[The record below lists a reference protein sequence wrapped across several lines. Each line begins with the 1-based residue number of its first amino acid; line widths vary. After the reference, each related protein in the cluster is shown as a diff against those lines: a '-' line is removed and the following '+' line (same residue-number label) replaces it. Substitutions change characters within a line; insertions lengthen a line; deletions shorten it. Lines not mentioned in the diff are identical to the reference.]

1 MKPVVSPKDLA
12 RAIAVSESS
21 IKRWVDEGTIA
32 AVKTSGGHRRIAIE
46 EVIRFTR
53 LTQTP
58 IVHPEILGLPAE
70 AADTA
75 KPTNEAD
82 DAERLQ
88 LHLQNGDA
96 PKARGLLISM
106 YLRGRSVASICDG
119 PIHTAMAAIGEI
131 WKHRN
136 GDGIF
141 IEHRASDICIQ
152 AVSRIRALFEPP
164 ALAPIAI
171 GGAAP
176 GDLHVLS
183 TLATSIVL
191 ESEGFRAVNLGPDTP
206 IHSFMTAVQV
216 HQPLFVWV
224 SISMVHS
231 ARSLSSQLGK
241 LAADLQQLGVRL
253 AMGGTAVDQIK
264 PTADSDVFVGT
275 TMIELIA
282 FAKGLALSRGDIEVV
297 QNPPSTT

>member
-106 YLRGRSVASICDG
+106 YLRGAASLPSVMAPSI
-119 PIHTAMAAIGEI
+119 PR
-131 WKHRN
+131 W
-136 GDGIF
+136 
-141 IEHRASDICIQ
+141 
-152 AVSRIRALFEPP
+152 PP
-164 ALAPIAI
+164 
-171 GGAAP
+171 
-176 GDLHVLS
+176 
-183 TLATSIVL
+183 
-191 ESEGFRAVNLGPDTP
+191 
-206 IHSFMTAVQV
+206 
-216 HQPLFVWV
+216 
-224 SISMVHS
+224 S
-231 ARSLSSQLGK
+231 ARSGNIATATASSSNIAHPISVFRRSAAFEPCLSRPHSPQLQS
-241 LAADLQQLGVRL
+241 AARL
-253 AMGGTAVDQIK
+253 RAICMFY
-264 PTADSDVFVGT
+264 PRSPHPSFSNPRVFV
-275 TMIELIA
+275 
-282 FAKGLALSRGDIEVV
+282 
-297 QNPPSTT
+297 PSISGPTRRYIHS